1 MSQPV
6 LVTLIGW
13 PLYIA
18 LVVGLIAWVWWK
30 NEKPLKEM
38 RKKNA
43 QLDEALRA
51 LKTASEQSTS
61 SDSTEPRQESVR

>member
-13 PLYIA
+13 PLFIA

-30 NEKPLKEM
+30 SEKPLKEK
-38 RKKNA
+38 RKEIA

-51 LKTASEQSTS
+51 LKATSES
-61 SDSTEPRQESVR
+61 EKKGES